1 MRIPAAILMLLAG
14 GSTCL
19 ASLQWA
25 ATDLQL
31 KARPGQESMTVTFPY
46 RNTGD
51 QPVRILSVDPS
62 CSCVAAGPEK
72 AVCAPGESGAIRV
85 ELRLAGF
92 IGRVRR
98 SLAVTTDDPAG
109 QFAELTL
116 SVDIPE
122 VVNITPRFLYW
133 RIGDQLEAKSAD
145 IVVADPKTTTV
156 GEIECDNPRFR
167 AELTPGPAGSYRLV
181 VSPVDTQ
188 QPADATVRLAVSVEG
203 RTQASVIYVAVK

>member
-1 MRIPAAILMLLAG
+1 MRIPAVILVLLAG

-19 ASLQWA
+19 AALQWE

-31 KARPGQESMTVTFPY
+31 KARPGQESMTITFPY
-46 RNTGD
+46 RNTGN
-51 QPVRILSVDPS
+51 QPVRILAVDPS

-85 ELRLAGF
+85 ELHLAGYV
-92 IGRVRR
+92 GRVRR

-109 QFAELTL
+109 KFAELTL

-122 VVNITPRFLYW
+122 VVNIAPRFLYW
-133 RIGDQLEAKSAD
+133 RVGDQPEAKSAE
-145 IVVADPKTTTV
+145 IVVAEPNTTTV

-167 AELTPGPAGSYRLV
+167 AQLTAGSAGSYRLL

-188 QPADATVRLAVSVEG
+188 QPADAAIRLVVSVAG
-203 RTQASVIYVAVK
+203 RPQASVIYVAVK